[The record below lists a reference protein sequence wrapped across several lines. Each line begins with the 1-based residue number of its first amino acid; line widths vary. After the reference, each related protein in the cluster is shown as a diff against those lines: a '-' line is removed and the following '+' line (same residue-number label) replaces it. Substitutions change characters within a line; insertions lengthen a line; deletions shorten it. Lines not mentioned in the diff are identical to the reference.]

1 MLDTFQLNRVR
12 LELEERKTYLYV
24 RVSGELSSPEEVE
37 RVAARMSWWMEK
49 QQLTRVLADA
59 RELNVPLP
67 DEACH
72 ATWEW
77 IHARRYEQ
85 FATVLPAAAADLV
98 LTRMNMTS
106 VSSGLPFRGF
116 ASVVDAHRWL
126 DPRLSGVMRRSSSI
140 SPSTVP
146 PGTAESIGSQPPH
159 SRRPSGLFSAA
170 AQLSSEP
177 APPRSKRASDPD

>member
-1 MLDTFQLNRVR
+1 MLDTFQLNQVR

-24 RVSGELSSPEEVE
+24 RISGELATPEEVE
-37 RVAARMSWWMEK
+37 RVAARMSWWLEK
-49 QQLTRVLADA
+49 QQLTRLLADA

-85 FATVLPAAAADLV
+85 FATVLPAAAANLV

-106 VSSGLPFRGF
+106 VSSGVPFRAF

-126 DPRLSGVMRRSSSI
+126 DPRMSGVIRRSSSVMPALTEG
-140 SPSTVP
+140 SGSEP
-146 PGTAESIGSQPPH
+146 PTSK
-159 SRRPSGLFSAA
+159 RPSGLFQAS
-170 AQLSSEP
+170 QYPEP
-177 APPRSKRASDPD
+177 LVPRPKRASDPD

>member
-1 MLDTFQLNRVR
+1 MLDTFQLNLVR
-12 LELEERKTYLYV
+12 LELEERRTYIYA
-24 RVSGELSSPEEVE
+24 RVSGELVTPEEVE
-37 RVAARMSWWMEK
+37 RVAARIGWWMEK

-72 ATWEW
+72 AVWEW

-126 DPRLSGVMRRSSSI
+126 DPRMSGVMRRSSSI
-140 SPSTVP
+140 SPSIAP
-146 PGTAESIGSQPPH
+146 PGPVESSGSEPPRT
-159 SRRPSGLFSAA
+159 RRPSGLFSAA
-170 AQLSSEP
+170 QLSSEP
-177 APPRSKRASDPD
+177 TPPRSKRASDPD